1 MEKTKA
7 KGKILLMIVGI
18 FMLIGAVINVF
29 RSVPVFAFLG
39 EYDYGSMTGVLAFS
53 GVWGLIGAVLEFFT
67 GITGIK
73 KGGSLEEQDI
83 KKCQKWGIIIMV
95 FAVITLVINIC
106 MIFAFFTEFSFTL
119 FFGLLLPILY
129 LVGVHLNKTTKKDN
143 DILESISKIN
153 NTDNETQQEK

>member
-7 KGKILLMIVGI
+7 EGKILLMIVGI

-29 RSVPVFAFLG
+29 TSVPVFAFLG

-53 GVWGLIGAVLEFFT
+53 GVWGLVGAVLEFFT

-83 KKCQKWGIIIMV
+83 KKCQKWGIIMMA

-106 MIFAFFTEFSFTL
+106 MTFAFFTEFSFTS

-129 LVGVHLNKTTKKDN
+129 LIGVYLNKNSKRKKILFENLNDVNGADTT
-143 DILESISKIN
+143 E
-153 NTDNETQQEK
+153 EE